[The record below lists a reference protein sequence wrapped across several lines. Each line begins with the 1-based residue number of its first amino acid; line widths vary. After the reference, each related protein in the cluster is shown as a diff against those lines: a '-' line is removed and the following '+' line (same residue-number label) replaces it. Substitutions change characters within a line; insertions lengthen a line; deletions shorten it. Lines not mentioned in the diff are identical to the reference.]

1 MGQEPRPVSVGP
13 WKLGSRARPLFEGDR
28 KSQLLSEALTAL
40 PRGSLPGQFLFTML
54 QGLLLSGSGNE
65 RCPLNRCQAPRPT
78 QEQSVSFLP
87 PLLSPSLAPLDPHPE
102 ARAIRNHCWSPRTG
116 CSEHIAEYLL
126 EKNDL
131 EAGCGSAPCGGST
144 RIALPQR
151 RLAALGQAGRT
162 QPAARCPA
170 CPD

>member
-1 MGQEPRPVSVGP
+1 MSVGP
-13 WKLGSRARPLFEGDR
+13 WKLGSRARPLYEGDR
-28 KSQLLSEALTAL
+28 RRQLLSEALTAL
-40 PRGSLPGQFLFTML
+40 PRGSLLGQFLFPML
-54 QGLLLSGSGNE
+54 QGLLFSGSGNE

-78 QEQSVSFLP
+78 QEQYVSFLP
-87 PLLSPSLAPLDPHPE
+87 PLLSPSLAPLNPHPE